1 MSVLEIKNLS
11 KKYGNKQALKDVSFT
26 AEKGEVIGLLG
37 PNGSGKTTLIKI
49 LAGIIKKYEGEV
61 KIDSQDVNY
70 KTKEFVSYLPDR
82 FFLDPN
88 LTIAQTQALFEDFYS
103 DFDSE
108 KFTSFIEQMSLD
120 KKMKVSNLSK
130 GMTEKLNLA
139 LVLSRHAKLFII
151 DEPIAGVDPVAREQ
165 ILDAIIDNIDP
176 DSTLVITTHLVRD
189 IERIFDRVIML
200 NKGSVELNDS
210 VENLR
215 STYNKGIEDV
225 YKQIFGGHYA

>member
-108 KFTSFIEQMSLD
+108 KFTRFIEQMSLD

-225 YKQIFGGHYA
+225 YKQIFGCHHA

>member
-11 KKYGNKQALKDVSFT
+11 KKYGNKQALNDVSFT

-61 KIDSQDVNY
+61 NIDSQEVNY

-103 DFDSE
+103 DFDGE
-108 KFTSFIEQMSLD
+108 KFTNFIEQMSLD
-120 KKMKVSNLSK
+120 KKMKISNLSK

-225 YKQIFGGHYA
+225 YKQIFGGQHA

>member
-108 KFTSFIEQMSLD
+108 KFTRFIEQMSLD

-215 STYNKGIEDV
+215 STYNKGIEDL
-225 YKQIFGGHYA
+225 YKQIFGGHYL

>member
-61 KIDSQDVNY
+61 KIDSQNVNY

-103 DFDSE
+103 DFDGE

-215 STYNKGIEDV
+215 STYNIGIEDV
-225 YKQIFGGHYA
+225 YKQIFGGHHA

>member
-11 KKYGNKQALKDVSFT
+11 KKYGNKQALNDVSFT

-61 KIDSQDVNY
+61 KIDSQNVNY

-103 DFDSE
+103 DFDGE
-108 KFTSFIEQMSLD
+108 KFTNFIEQMSLD
-120 KKMKVSNLSK
+120 KKMKISNLSK

-225 YKQIFGGHYA
+225 YKQIFGGPHA

>member
-61 KIDSQDVNY
+61 KIDSQNVNY

-103 DFDSE
+103 DFDGE

>member
-61 KIDSQDVNY
+61 KIDSQNVNY

-103 DFDSE
+103 DFDGE

-215 STYNKGIEDV
+215 STYNTGIEDV
-225 YKQIFGGHYA
+225 YKQIFGGHHA

>member
-61 KIDSQDVNY
+61 KIDSQNVNY

-103 DFDSE
+103 DFDGE
-108 KFTSFIEQMSLD
+108 KFTNFIEQMSLD
-120 KKMKVSNLSK
+120 KKMKISNLSK

>member
-88 LTIAQTQALFEDFYS
+88 LVRRLLFRF
-103 DFDSE
+103 
-108 KFTSFIEQMSLD
+108 
-120 KKMKVSNLSK
+120 
-130 GMTEKLNLA
+130 
-139 LVLSRHAKLFII
+139 
-151 DEPIAGVDPVAREQ
+151 
-165 ILDAIIDNIDP
+165 
-176 DSTLVITTHLVRD
+176 
-189 IERIFDRVIML
+189 
-200 NKGSVELNDS
+200 
-210 VENLR
+210 
-215 STYNKGIEDV
+215 
-225 YKQIFGGHYA
+225 

>member
-61 KIDSQDVNY
+61 KIDSQNVNY

-103 DFDSE
+103 DFDGE

-215 STYNKGIEDV
+215 STYNKGIEDLFN
-225 YKQIFGGHYA
+225 QIFGGNHA

>member
-11 KKYGNKQALKDVSFT
+11 KKYGNKQALNDVSFT

-61 KIDSQDVNY
+61 KIDSQNVNY

-103 DFDSE
+103 DFDGE

-225 YKQIFGGHYA
+225 YKQIFGGQHA

>member
-11 KKYGNKQALKDVSFT
+11 KKYGNKQALNDVSFT

-61 KIDSQDVNY
+61 KIDSQNVNY

-103 DFDSE
+103 DFDGE

-120 KKMKVSNLSK
+120 KKMKISNLSK

-225 YKQIFGGHYA
+225 YKQIFGGQHA

>member
-11 KKYGNKQALKDVSFT
+11 KKYGSKQALNDVSFT

-61 KIDSQDVNY
+61 KIDSQNVNY

-103 DFDSE
+103 DFDGE
-108 KFTSFIEQMSLD
+108 KFTNFIEQMSLD

-225 YKQIFGGHYA
+225 YKQIFGGHHA

>member
-1 MSVLEIKNLS
+1 MSVLEIKNLT
-11 KKYGNKQALKDVSFT
+11 KNYGNKQALKDVSFT

-37 PNGSGKTTLIKI
+37 PNGSGKSTLIKI
-49 LAGIIKKYEGEV
+49 IAGIIKKFEGEV
-61 KIDSQDVNY
+61 TIDSQKVDY

-88 LTIAQTQALFEDFYS
+88 LSILQTQSLFEDFYS
-103 DFDSE
+103 DFDSK
-108 KFTSFIEQMSLD
+108 KFSKFIMQMQLE
-120 KKMKVSNLSK
+120 KKMKIGDLSK

-200 NKGSVELNDS
+200 NKGSVELDDS

-215 STYNKGIEDV
+215 RQYNCNIEDI
-225 YKQIFGGHYA
+225 YKQIFGGRHA

>member
-11 KKYGNKQALKDVSFT
+11 KKYGNKQALNDVSFT

-103 DFDSE
+103 DFDVE
-108 KFTSFIEQMSLD
+108 KFNRFIEQMSLD
-120 KKMKVSNLSK
+120 KNMKVSNLSK

-176 DSTLVITTHLVRD
+176 ESTLLITTHLVRD

-215 STYNKGIEDV
+215 STYNKSIEDV
-225 YKQIFGGHYA
+225 YKQIFGGHHA

>member
-61 KIDSQDVNY
+61 KIDSQNVNY

-88 LTIAQTQALFEDFYS
+88 LTISQTQALFEDFYS
-103 DFDSE
+103 DFDGE

-215 STYNKGIEDV
+215 STYNKDIEDV
-225 YKQIFGGHYA
+225 YKQIFGGHHA

>member
-61 KIDSQDVNY
+61 KIDSQNVNY

-103 DFDSE
+103 DFDGE

-165 ILDAIIDNIDP
+165 ILDAIIYHRRS
-176 DSTLVITTHLVRD
+176 DSFCSKRP
-189 IERIFDRVIML
+189 IESDCIIC
-200 NKGSVELNDS
+200 NW
-210 VENLR
+210 
-215 STYNKGIEDV
+215 
-225 YKQIFGGHYA
+225 

>member
-11 KKYGNKQALKDVSFT
+11 KKYGNKQALNDVSFT

-61 KIDSQDVNY
+61 KIDSQNVNY

-103 DFDSE
+103 DFDGE
-108 KFTSFIEQMSLD
+108 KFTNFIEQMSLD
-120 KKMKVSNLSK
+120 KKMKISNLSK

-165 ILDAIIDNIDP
+165 ILDAKSLII
-176 DSTLVITTHLVRD
+176 STLILLLSLPLTWLE
-189 IERIFDRVIML
+189 ILKEF
-200 NKGSVELNDS
+200 
-210 VENLR
+210 
-215 STYNKGIEDV
+215 STE
-225 YKQIFGGHYA
+225 

>member
-11 KKYGNKQALKDVSFT
+11 KKYGNKQALNDVSFT

-61 KIDSQDVNY
+61 KIDSQNVNY

-103 DFDSE
+103 DFDGE
-108 KFTSFIEQMSLD
+108 KFSSFIEQMSLD

-215 STYNKGIEDV
+215 S
-225 YKQIFGGHYA
+225 

>member
-61 KIDSQDVNY
+61 KIDSQNVNY

-103 DFDSE
+103 DFDGE
-108 KFTSFIEQMSLD
+108 KFTIFIEQMSLD

-200 NKGSVELNDS
+200 NKGSVELM
-210 VENLR
+210 
-215 STYNKGIEDV
+215 I
-225 YKQIFGGHYA
+225 A

>member
-11 KKYGNKQALKDVSFT
+11 KKYGSKQALNDVSFT

-61 KIDSQDVNY
+61 KINSQEVTY

-103 DFDSE
+103 DFDVE
-108 KFTSFIEQMSLD
+108 KFSRFIEQMSLD
-120 KKMKVSNLSK
+120 KNMKVSNLSK

-176 DSTLVITTHLVRD
+176 DSTLLITTHLVRD

-200 NKGSVELNDS
+200 SKGSVELNDS

-225 YKQIFGGHYA
+225 YKQIFGGPHA

>member
-11 KKYGNKQALKDVSFT
+11 KKYGNKQALNDVSFT

-61 KIDSQDVNY
+61 KIDSQEVNY

-103 DFDSE
+103 DFDVE
-108 KFTSFIEQMSLD
+108 KFNRFIEQMSLD
-120 KKMKVSNLSK
+120 KNMKVSNLSK

-215 STYNKGIEDV
+215 STYNKSIEDV
-225 YKQIFGGHYA
+225 YKQIFGGHHA

>member
-49 LAGIIKKYEGEV
+49 LAGIIKKYEGEI
-61 KIDSQDVNY
+61 KIDSQNVNY

-103 DFDSE
+103 DFDGE

-215 STYNKGIEDV
+215 TTYNKGIEDV
-225 YKQIFGGHYA
+225 YKQIFGGQHA

>member
-49 LAGIIKKYEGEV
+49 L
-61 KIDSQDVNY
+61 
-70 KTKEFVSYLPDR
+70 
-82 FFLDPN
+82 DPN

-103 DFDSE
+103 DFDGE
-108 KFTSFIEQMSLD
+108 KFTNFIEQMSLD
-120 KKMKVSNLSK
+120 KKMKISDLSK

-225 YKQIFGGHYA
+225 YKQIFGGHHA

>member
-11 KKYGNKQALKDVSFT
+11 KKYGNKQALNDVSFT

-61 KIDSQDVNY
+61 KIDSQNVNY
-70 KTKEFVSYLPDR
+70 KTKEIVSYLPDR

-103 DFDSE
+103 DFDGE
-108 KFTSFIEQMSLD
+108 KFTNFIEQMSLD
-120 KKMKVSNLSK
+120 KKMKISNLSK

-225 YKQIFGGHYA
+225 YKQIFGGQHA

>member
-11 KKYGNKQALKDVSFT
+11 KKYGNKQALNDVSFT

-108 KFTSFIEQMSLD
+108 KFTRFIEQMSLD

-215 STYNKGIEDV
+215 STYNKVIEDV
-225 YKQIFGGHYA
+225 YKQIFGGHHA

>member
-103 DFDSE
+103 DFDGE
-108 KFTSFIEQMSLD
+108 KFTNFIEQMSLD
-120 KKMKVSNLSK
+120 KKMKISNLSK

-215 STYNKGIEDV
+215 STYNKGI
-225 YKQIFGGHYA
+225 

>member
-61 KIDSQDVNY
+61 KIDSQNVNY

-103 DFDSE
+103 DFDGE

-225 YKQIFGGHYA
+225 YKQIFGDHHA